1 MGLIVSFVATNIR
14 NVKVKCWLGN
24 IYIILNIYIYLKFH
38 YWLSGANEVSLQFLK
53 QDYIVN
59 NLEMGQC

>member
-1 MGLIVSFVATNIR
+1 MKTL
-14 NVKVKCWLGN
+14 NVGWV
-24 IYIILNIYIYLKFH
+24 IYIYKVFVH